1 MTASI
6 SSFAQAQHRDG
17 ASRRMRFEHLEV
29 DGVTLR
35 IGQQDGGGVP
45 LLLFNGI
52 GANMELAYPFFD
64 AMQGV
69 ELIAFDAPGVGG
81 SELGL
86 IPRRFSG
93 LAALAAKMLDR
104 LGYGEIDVAGISWG
118 GALAQQFAHQ
128 FPQRCRRLVLAATSA
143 GAVMVPGAPKVLW
156 KMSTP
161 RRYLSRRYMDAVA
174 ADIYGGEVRANP
186 ELVSQHAARIR
197 PPTIRGYLYQLAAGA
212 GWTSVHWLHRLRQ
225 PTLILA
231 GDDDPIIPL
240 VNARLMAA
248 LIPDSRL
255 HVIKGGGHLFLLVQ
269 AKALAPEIKAF
280 LGHEPPASHQAPGE
294 DNALTG

>member
-6 SSFAQAQHRDG
+6 TAFAQAQER
-17 ASRRMRFEHLEV
+17 AARRIRFDHLEV
-29 DGVTLR
+29 DGLTLR
-35 IGQQDGGGVP
+35 IGQQAGTGTP

-64 AMQGV
+64 AMQGL
-69 ELIAFDAPGVGG
+69 ELIAFDAPGIGG
-81 SELGL
+81 SELEL
-86 IPRRFSG
+86 IPRRFPG
-93 LAALAAKMLDR
+93 LAALAARMLDR
-104 LGYGEIDVAGISWG
+104 LGYGEVDVAGISWG

-156 KMSTP
+156 KMATP

-174 ADIYGGEVRANP
+174 ADIYGGEVRENP

-231 GDDDPIIPL
+231 GDDDPIVPL

-248 LIPDSRL
+248 LIPNSRL
-255 HVIKGGGHLFLLVQ
+255 HVIHGGGHLFLLVQ
-269 AKALAPEIKAF
+269 AKALAPEIKDF
-280 LGHEPPASHQAPGE
+280 LGHPRGNSGSDSVE
-294 DNALTG
+294 DGAVTR

>member
-6 SSFAQAQHRDG
+6 TAFAQAQER
-17 ASRRMRFEHLEV
+17 ASRRIKFDHLEV

-35 IGQQDGGGVP
+35 IGQQAGHGTP

-69 ELIAFDAPGVGG
+69 ELIAFDAPGIGG
-81 SELGL
+81 SELEL

-93 LAALAAKMLDR
+93 LARLAARMLDR

-128 FPQRCRRLVLAATSA
+128 YPDRCRRLVLAATSA

-174 ADIYGGEVRANP
+174 ADIYGGEVRENP

-197 PPTIRGYLYQLAAGA
+197 PPSIRGYLYQLLAGA

-231 GDDDPIIPL
+231 GDDDPIVPL

-248 LIPDSRL
+248 LIPNSRL
-255 HVIKGGGHLFLLVQ
+255 HVIRGGGHLFLLVQ
-269 AKALAPEIKAF
+269 ANALAGEIKDF
-280 LGHEPPASHQAPGE
+280 LGHP
-294 DNALTG
+294 NTALSNDGVEKSSVTR

>member
-6 SSFAQAQHRDG
+6 TTFAQAQER
-17 ASRRMRFEHLEV
+17 AARRIRFDHLEV

-35 IGQQDGGGVP
+35 VGQQAGRGTP
-45 LLLFNGI
+45 LLMFNGI

-69 ELIAFDAPGVGG
+69 ELVAFDAPGIGG
-81 SELGL
+81 SELDL
-86 IPRRFSG
+86 VPRRFSG
-93 LAALAAKMLDR
+93 LATLAARMLDR
-104 LGYGEIDVAGISWG
+104 LGYGEVDVAGISWG

-143 GAVMVPGAPKVLW
+143 GAVMMPGRPEVLW
-156 KMSTP
+156 KMATP
-161 RRYLSRRYMDAVA
+161 RRYLSRRYMDLVA
-174 ADIYGGEVRANP
+174 SDIYGGELRGAP
-186 ELVSQHAARIR
+186 ELLAQHAARIR
-197 PPTIRGYLYQLAAGA
+197 PPTIRGYLYQLLAGA

-231 GDDDPIIPL
+231 GDDDPIVPL

-248 LIPDSRL
+248 LIPQSRL
-255 HVIKGGGHLFLLVQ
+255 HVIRGGGHLFLLVQ
-269 AKALAPEIKAF
+269 AKALAPEIKDF
-280 LGHEPPASHQAPGE
+280 LGHPRNDPDSGVVEK
-294 DNALTG
+294 NALTR

>member
-6 SSFAQAQHRDG
+6 TAFAQAQER
-17 ASRRMRFEHLEV
+17 AARRIRFDHLEV
-29 DGVTLR
+29 DGLTLR
-35 IGQQDGGGVP
+35 IGQQAGTGTP

-64 AMQGV
+64 AMQGL
-69 ELIAFDAPGVGG
+69 ELIAFDAPGIGG
-81 SELGL
+81 SELEL
-86 IPRRFSG
+86 IPRRFPG
-93 LAALAAKMLDR
+93 LAALAARMLDR
-104 LGYGEIDVAGISWG
+104 LGYGEVDVAGISWG

-143 GAVMVPGAPKVLW
+143 GAVMVPGAPRVLW
-156 KMSTP
+156 KMATP

-174 ADIYGGEVRANP
+174 ADIYGGEVRENP

-231 GDDDPIIPL
+231 GDDDPIVPL

-248 LIPDSRL
+248 LIPNSRL
-255 HVIKGGGHLFLLVQ
+255 HVIHGGGHLFLLVQ
-269 AKALAPEIKAF
+269 AKELAPEIKDF
-280 LGHEPPASHQAPGE
+280 LGHPRGGSGSGSVE
-294 DNALTG
+294 DSAVTR

>member
-1 MTASI
+1 MSERIA
-6 SSFAQAQHRDG
+6 
-17 ASRRMRFEHLEV
+17 FERLEV

-35 IGQQDGGGVP
+35 VGQQSGHGPP

-64 AMQGV
+64 ALRGV
-69 ELIAFDAPGVGG
+69 ELIAFDAPGIGG
-81 SELGL
+81 SDPELM
-86 IPRRFSG
+86 PRRFSG
-93 LAALAAKMLDR
+93 LSTLAAKMLDR
-104 LGYGEIDVAGISWG
+104 LGYGEVDVAGISWG

-128 FPQRCRRLVLAATSA
+128 FPDRCRRLVLAATSA

-156 KMSTP
+156 KMATP

-174 ADIYGGEVRANP
+174 GDIYGGEIRTNP
-186 ELVSQHAARIR
+186 ELIAQHAARIR
-197 PPTIRGYLYQLAAGA
+197 PPSIRGYLYQLLAGA

-231 GDDDPIIPL
+231 GDDDPIVPL

-248 LIPDSRL
+248 LIPNSRL
-255 HVIKGGGHLFLLVQ
+255 RVVQGGGHLFLLVQ
-269 AKALAPEIKAF
+269 AEALAPEIKDF
-280 LGHEPPASHQAPGE
+280 LGHPNPVVVEKSPVTP
-294 DNALTG
+294 

>member
-6 SSFAQAQHRDG
+6 TAFAQAQER
-17 ASRRMRFEHLEV
+17 AARRIKFDHLEV

-35 IGQQDGGGVP
+35 IGQQAGHGTP

-64 AMQGV
+64 AMQGI
-69 ELIAFDAPGVGG
+69 ELIAFDAPGIGG
-81 SELGL
+81 SSLEL
-86 IPRRFSG
+86 IPRRFPG
-93 LAALAAKMLDR
+93 LASLAAKMLDR
-104 LGYGEIDVAGISWG
+104 LGYGEVDVAGISWG

-174 ADIYGGEVRANP
+174 ADIYGGEVRENP

-197 PPTIRGYLYQLAAGA
+197 PPTIRGYLYQLLAGA

-231 GDDDPIIPL
+231 GDDDPIVPL

-248 LIPDSRL
+248 LIPNSRL
-255 HVIKGGGHLFLLVQ
+255 HVIRGGGHLFLLVQ
-269 AKALAPEIKAF
+269 ARELAPEIKDF
-280 LGHEPPASHQAPGE
+280 LGHPIGPGDE
-294 DNALTG
+294 SVEKNAVTR

>member
-6 SSFAQAQHRDG
+6 TAFAQAQER
-17 ASRRMRFEHLEV
+17 AARRIRFDHLEV
-29 DGVTLR
+29 DGLTLR
-35 IGQQDGGGVP
+35 IGQQAGTGTP

-64 AMQGV
+64 AMQGL
-69 ELIAFDAPGVGG
+69 ELIAFDAPGIGG
-81 SELGL
+81 SELEL
-86 IPRRFSG
+86 IPRRFPG
-93 LAALAAKMLDR
+93 LAALAARMLDR
-104 LGYGEIDVAGISWG
+104 LGYGEVDVAGISWG

-143 GAVMVPGAPKVLW
+143 GAVMVPGAPRVLW
-156 KMSTP
+156 KMATP

-174 ADIYGGEVRANP
+174 ADIYGGEVRENP

-231 GDDDPIIPL
+231 GDDDPIVPL

-248 LIPDSRL
+248 LIPNSRL
-255 HVIKGGGHLFLLVQ
+255 HVIHGGGHLFLLVQ
-269 AKALAPEIKAF
+269 AKALAPEIKDF
-280 LGHEPPASHQAPGE
+280 LGHPRDSSGSGSVE
-294 DNALTG
+294 DSAVTR